1 MDRKKVIKLFGG
13 FLAVMLIFT
22 ILSRAVS
29 GASMARVE
37 TIRIETGA
45 IEHKVK
51 ASGRVEAGQ
60 EAAIY
65 TESGQRVKE
74 ICVREG
80 QPVEAGEVLFC
91 IDTEELEEQILA
103 AQQELEKTKLQNQDV
118 ANAKAFEQSNRQ
130 TAQKRAQEDY
140 NQAVSQGDSAVA
152 EAKRA
157 WEQAEQ
163 ELQNYINSSAAAG
176 NGGEAAGNGG
186 GAAGNGGEAA
196 GNGGEAAGN
205 LEGQEPRQEDGKEA
219 EGEQGQE
226 EPEDGGTSPK
236 GEDTPADGDSPTQD
250 AGSPKDGDSS
260 NQGSDGSSGQG
271 NPGTSGDGAADREAQ
286 KQALEQA
293 AAEAKAA
300 YDAAVSS
307 RTDNIRSAVRAIED
321 AAKPQSAEDSTQ
333 KQNEITRQQQ
343 ELALN
348 KLLALQNEQGEVKA
362 SISGVIT
369 HILVSTGDFT
379 SDGAAMRMEDTS
391 KGGRIV
397 LSVDKSNEKYVSKGS
412 PVKLKAFGSKEEISD
427 YTVSNVTA
435 NEQDGS
441 LLDLTID
448 LPKGVLEPGI
458 MVDAEIV
465 PKSENYSTVVPLQ
478 ALHEEQNGYY
488 VLVLQEEQGVLGT
501 ELAAR
506 RLNVQ
511 VLDKNDTDVALE
523 EGLLTRDQEIVSSST
538 RMIQDGSRVRRIE
551 E

>member
-1 MDRKKVIKLFGG
+1 MNRKKVIKLFGG

-29 GASMARVE
+29 GASMARVD
-37 TIRIETGA
+37 TVKITMGT
-45 IEHKVK
+45 IEHKVN
-51 ASGRVEAGQ
+51 ASGRVQAGQ

-80 QPVEAGEVLFC
+80 QSVEAGEVLFRL
-91 IDTEELEEQILA
+91 DMEELEEQILA

-130 TAQKRAQEDY
+130 TARQRAQEDY

-157 WEQAEQ
+157 WEEAEKA
-163 ELQNYINSSAAAG
+163 LQDYINSSAAADNDG
-176 NGGEAAGNGG
+176 AAAGDL
-186 GAAGNGGEAA
+186 GEDEQSKAQ
-196 GNGGEAAGN
+196 G
-205 LEGQEPRQEDGKEA
+205 PKKEDGTDA
-219 EGEQGQE
+219 EQEQQGQE
-226 EPEDGGTSPK
+226 EPAT
-236 GEDTPADGDSPTQD
+236 
-250 AGSPKDGDSS
+250 DSS
-260 NQGSDGSSGQG
+260 SQQGQEESATDGSSQQGQD
-271 NPGTSGDGAADREAQ
+271 TSADKEAE
-286 KQALEQA
+286 KEALEQA

-307 RTDNIRSAVRAIED
+307 RADNLRSAVRALED

-343 ELALN
+343 DLALN
-348 KLLALQNEQGEVKA
+348 KLLALQTAQGEVKA
-362 SISGVIT
+362 AVSGVIT
-369 HILVSTGDFT
+369 QILVSTGDFT

-412 PVKLKAFGSKEEISD
+412 PVKLKAFGSKDAITD
-427 YTVSNVTA
+427 YTVTNVTA
-435 NEQDGS
+435 NEQDSS
-441 LLDLTID
+441 LLDITID
-448 LPKGVLEPGI
+448 LPQGVFESGI

-465 PKSENYSTVVPLQ
+465 PKSGNYSCVVPLQ
-478 ALHEEQNGYY
+478 ALHEEQNSYF

-501 ELAAR
+501 ELVAR

-511 VLDKNDTDVALE
+511 VLDKNDMNAALE

-538 RMIQDGSRVRRIE
+538 RMIQDGSRVRRVE
-551 E
+551 K

>member
-13 FLAVMLIFT
+13 FLALMLIFT

-29 GASMARVE
+29 GASMARVQ
-37 TIRIETGA
+37 TVKITTGT

-65 TESGQRVKE
+65 TQSGQRVKE

-80 QPVEAGEVLFC
+80 QSVEAGEVLFRL
-91 IDTEELEEQILA
+91 DMEELEEQILA
-103 AQQELEKTKLQNQDV
+103 AQQELEKTKLQNQDA

-130 TAQKRAQEDY
+130 TARKRAQEDY

-157 WEQAEQ
+157 WDAAEQA
-163 ELQNYINSSAAAG
+163 LQNFINSSPGAG
-176 NGGEAAGNGG
+176 NDGEAAGGQGG
-186 GAAGNGGEAA
+186 DEQQGGQ
-196 GNGGEAAGN
+196 GPGK
-205 LEGQEPRQEDGKEA
+205 EDGTEKETQQ
-219 EGEQGQE
+219 EQE
-226 EPEDGGTSPK
+226 ESETNGSSK
-236 GEDTPADGDSPTQD
+236 QREDTLTDGESPAQGADAPVDGNSPAQGAD
-250 AGSPKDGDSS
+250 VPVNGDLS
-260 NQGSDGSSGQG
+260 QPEADGSSEQG
-271 NPGTSGDGAADREAQ
+271 NQGTSGDSAADREAE
-286 KQALEQA
+286 KQVLEQA

-307 RTDNIRSAVRAIED
+307 RTDNIRSAVRALED
-321 AAKPQSAEDSTQ
+321 AARPQSAEDSTQ

-343 ELALN
+343 DLALN
-348 KLLALQNEQGEVKA
+348 KLLALQTAQGEVKA
-362 SISGVIT
+362 TISGVIT
-369 HILVSTGDFT
+369 QILVSTGDFT

-391 KGGRIV
+391 KGGRIA

-435 NEQDGS
+435 NEQDS
-441 LLDLTID
+441 NMLDLTID
-448 LPKGVLEPGI
+448 LPEGVLEPGI
-458 MVDAEIV
+458 MVDVEIV
-465 PKSENYSTVVPLQ
+465 PKSESYSSIVPLQ
-478 ALHEEQNGYY
+478 ALHEEQNDYY
-488 VLVLQEEQGVLGT
+488 VLVVQEEQGVLGT
-501 ELAAR
+501 ELVVR
-506 RLNVQ
+506 SLNVQ
-511 VLDKNDTDVALE
+511 VIDKNETNAALE

-538 RMIQDGSRVRRIE
+538 RMIQDGSRVRKIE

>member
-1 MDRKKVIKLFGG
+1 MNRKKVIKLFGG

-29 GASMARVE
+29 GASMARVD
-37 TIRIETGA
+37 TVKITTGT
-45 IEHKVK
+45 IEHKVR

-60 EAAIY
+60 EAAVY

-80 QPVEAGEVLFC
+80 QTVEAGEVLFRL
-91 IDTEELEEQILA
+91 DMEELEEQILA

-130 TAQKRAQEDY
+130 TARQRAQEDY

-152 EAKRA
+152 EAKRVWDEA
-157 WEQAEQ
+157 EQA
-163 ELQNYINSSAAAG
+163 LQDYINSSAAAD
-176 NGGEAAGNGG
+176 NGGEAAGDL
-186 GAAGNGGEAA
+186 GEDEQPK
-196 GNGGEAAGN
+196 GQGPRKE
-205 LEGQEPRQEDGKEA
+205 EGTDTEKE
-219 EGEQGQE
+219 EGQE
-226 EPEDGGTSPK
+226 EPATDGSSQQGQDSSADKDSPVQGTDTPQDGGTFK
-236 GEDTPADGDSPTQD
+236 QGEDNPAEG
-250 AGSPKDGDSS
+250 GSPNPG
-260 NQGSDGSSGQG
+260 NQGTQG
-271 NPGTSGDGAADREAQ
+271 NGTADREAE
-286 KQALEQA
+286 KEALEQA

-307 RTDNIRSAVRAIED
+307 RTDSVRSAVRALED

-343 ELALN
+343 DLALN
-348 KLLALQNEQGEVKA
+348 KLLALQTAQGEVKA
-362 SISGVIT
+362 SVSGVIKQ
-369 HILVSTGDFT
+369 ILVSTGDFT

-397 LSVDKSNEKYVSKGS
+397 LSVDKSNEKYVGKGS
-412 PVKLKAFGSKEEISD
+412 PVKLKAFGSKDVITDYAIS
-427 YTVSNVTA
+427 NITA
-435 NEQDGS
+435 NEQDGN

-448 LPKGVLEPGI
+448 LPKGALEPGI

-465 PKSENYSTVVPLQ
+465 PKSESYSSVVPLQ

-501 ELAAR
+501 QLVAR
-506 RLNVQ
+506 RLNVE
-511 VLDKNDTDVALE
+511 VLDKNDKDAALD
-523 EGLLTRDQEIVSSST
+523 EGLLTRDQEIISSSS

-551 E
+551 R

>member
-37 TIRIETGA
+37 TVRIENGA

-65 TESGQRVKE
+65 TKSGQRVKE

-80 QPVEAGEVLFC
+80 QSVEAGEVLFRL
-91 IDTEELEEQILA
+91 DMEELEEQILA
-103 AQQELEKTKLQNQDV
+103 AQQELEKTKLQNQDA

-130 TAQKRAQEDY
+130 TAKKRAQEDY
-140 NQAVSQGDSAVA
+140 NQAVSQGDSTVA

-157 WEQAEQ
+157 WEQAQ
-163 ELQNYINSSAAAG
+163 QALQDFINSSAAEG
-176 NGGEAAGNGG
+176 NGEEPAGELGG
-186 GAAGNGGEAA
+186 KDTEV
-196 GNGGEAAGN
+196 
-205 LEGQEPRQEDGKEA
+205 K
-219 EGEQGQE
+219 QGQE
-226 EPEDGGTSPK
+226 GAEDGSSPAQGTTAPEDGGSPAQ
-236 GEDTPADGDSPTQD
+236 GTNAPE
-250 AGSPKDGDSS
+250 AGGSS
-260 NQGSDGSSGQG
+260 NPGSDGSSGQG
-271 NPGTSGDGAADREAQ
+271 SQGASGDSTADKEAER
-286 KQALEQA
+286 QALEQA

-333 KQNEITRQQQ
+333 EQNEITRQQQ
-343 ELALN
+343 DLALN
-348 KLLALQNEQGEVKA
+348 KLLALKSAQGEVKA
-362 SISGVIT
+362 SISGVVKQ
-369 HILVSTGDFT
+369 ILVSTGDFT

-412 PVKLKAFGSKEEISD
+412 PVKLKAFGSKDEIND
-427 YTVSNVTA
+427 YTVSNVAA
-435 NEQDGS
+435 NEQDGN
-441 LLDLTID
+441 LLDVAID

-458 MVDAEIV
+458 MVDAEIA
-465 PKSENYSTVVPLQ
+465 PKSQNYSTVLPLQ

-488 VLVLQEEQGVLGT
+488 VLVLEEEQGVLGT
-501 ELAAR
+501 ELVAR
-506 RLNVQ
+506 RLNVE
-511 VLDKNDTDVALE
+511 VVDKNDTDAALE
-523 EGLLTRDQEIVSSST
+523 EGLLTSDQEIISSSS
-538 RMIQDGSRVRRIE
+538 RMVQEGSRVRRTVE
-551 E
+551 

>member
-13 FLAVMLIFT
+13 FLALMLIFT

-29 GASMARVE
+29 GASMARVQ
-37 TIRIETGA
+37 TVKITTGT

-65 TESGQRVKE
+65 TQSGQRVKE

-80 QPVEAGEVLFC
+80 QSVEAGEVLFRL
-91 IDTEELEEQILA
+91 DMEELEEQILA
-103 AQQELEKTKLQNQDV
+103 AQQELEKTKLQNQDA

-130 TAQKRAQEDY
+130 TARKRAQEDY

-157 WEQAEQ
+157 WDAAEQA
-163 ELQNYINSSAAAG
+163 LQNFINSSPGAG
-176 NGGEAAGNGG
+176 NDGEAAGGQGG
-186 GAAGNGGEAA
+186 DEQQGGQ
-196 GNGGEAAGN
+196 GPGK
-205 LEGQEPRQEDGKEA
+205 EDGTEKETQQ
-219 EGEQGQE
+219 EQE
-226 EPEDGGTSPK
+226 ESATNGSSK
-236 GEDTPADGDSPTQD
+236 QREDTLTDGESPAQGADAPVDGNSPAQGAD
-250 AGSPKDGDSS
+250 VPVNGDSS
-260 NQGSDGSSGQG
+260 QPEADGSSEQG
-271 NPGTSGDGAADREAQ
+271 NQGTSGDSAADREAE
-286 KQALEQA
+286 KQVLEQA

-307 RTDNIRSAVRAIED
+307 RTDNIRSAVRALED
-321 AAKPQSAEDSTQ
+321 AARPQSAEDSTQ

-343 ELALN
+343 DLALN
-348 KLLALQNEQGEVKA
+348 KLLALQTAQGEVKA
-362 SISGVIT
+362 TISGVIT
-369 HILVSTGDFT
+369 QILVSTGDFT

-391 KGGRIV
+391 KGGRIA

-435 NEQDGS
+435 NEQDS
-441 LLDLTID
+441 NMLDLTID
-448 LPKGVLEPGI
+448 LPEGVLEPGI
-458 MVDAEIV
+458 MVDVEIV
-465 PKSENYSTVVPLQ
+465 PKSESYSSIVPLQ
-478 ALHEEQNGYY
+478 ALHEEQNDYY
-488 VLVLQEEQGVLGT
+488 VLVVQEEQGVLGT
-501 ELAAR
+501 ELVVR
-506 RLNVQ
+506 SLNVQ
-511 VLDKNDTDVALE
+511 VIDKNETNAALE

-538 RMIQDGSRVRRIE
+538 RMIQDGSRVRKIE

>member
-1 MDRKKVIKLFGG
+1 MNRKKVIKLFGG

-29 GASMARVE
+29 GASMARVD
-37 TIRIETGA
+37 TVKITTGT
-45 IEHKVK
+45 IEHKVR

-60 EAAIY
+60 EAAVY

-80 QPVEAGEVLFC
+80 QTVEAGEVLFRL
-91 IDTEELEEQILA
+91 DMEELEEQILA

-118 ANAKAFEQSNRQ
+118 ANAKAFEQSSRQ
-130 TAQKRAQEDY
+130 TARQRAQEDY

-152 EAKRA
+152 EAKRVWDEA
-157 WEQAEQ
+157 EQA
-163 ELQNYINSSAAAG
+163 LQDYINSSAAAD
-176 NGGEAAGNGG
+176 NG
-186 GAAGNGGEAA
+186 GAAGGLGEEEQPNGQGPSK
-196 GNGGEAAGN
+196 
-205 LEGQEPRQEDGKEA
+205 EGSTDTEKE
-219 EGEQGQE
+219 QE
-226 EPEDGGTSPK
+226 EPE
-236 GEDTPADGDSPTQD
+236 A
-250 AGSPKDGDSS
+250 
-260 NQGSDGSSGQG
+260 DGSSGQG
-271 NPGTSGDGAADREAQ
+271 EDNSADKDLPVQGTDSSEDGGMSKKGADNPAEGGSPNPGNQGTQGNGTADRQAE
-286 KQALEQA
+286 KEALEQA

-307 RTDNIRSAVRAIED
+307 RTDSVRSAVRALED

-343 ELALN
+343 DLALN
-348 KLLALQNEQGEVKA
+348 KLLALQTAQGEVKA
-362 SISGVIT
+362 SVSGVIKQ
-369 HILVSTGDFT
+369 ILVSTGDFT

-397 LSVDKSNEKYVSKGS
+397 LSVDKSNEKYVGKGS
-412 PVKLKAFGSKEEISD
+412 PVKLKAFGSKDVITD
-427 YTVSNVTA
+427 YAVSNVTA
-435 NEQDGS
+435 NEQDGN

-448 LPKGVLEPGI
+448 LPKGALEPGI

-465 PKSENYSTVVPLQ
+465 PKSESYSSVVPLQ

-501 ELAAR
+501 QLVAR
-506 RLNVQ
+506 RLNVE
-511 VLDKNDTDVALE
+511 VLDKNDKDAALD
-523 EGLLTRDQEIVSSST
+523 EGLLTRDQEIISSSS

-551 E
+551 R

>member
-1 MDRKKVIKLFGG
+1 MDRKKVIKLFGA

-29 GASMARVE
+29 GASMARVD
-37 TIRIETGA
+37 TVKITTGT

-60 EAAIY
+60 EAAVY

-80 QPVEAGEVLFC
+80 QTVEAGEVLFRL
-91 IDTEELEEQILA
+91 DMEELEEQILA

-130 TAQKRAQEDY
+130 TARQRAQEDY

-152 EAKRA
+152 EAKRVWDEA
-157 WEQAEQ
+157 EQA
-163 ELQNYINSSAAAG
+163 LQDYINSSAAG
-176 NGGEAAGNGG
+176 GLGEEEQPNGQGPSK
-186 GAAGNGGEAA
+186 
-196 GNGGEAAGN
+196 
-205 LEGQEPRQEDGKEA
+205 EGSTDTEQEQE
-219 EGEQGQE
+219 QE
-226 EPEDGGTSPK
+226 EPD
-236 GEDTPADGDSPTQD
+236 
-250 AGSPKDGDSS
+250 
-260 NQGSDGSSGQG
+260 N
-271 NPGTSGDGAADREAQ
+271 GAADREAQ
-286 KQALEQA
+286 KEALEQA

-300 YDAAVSS
+300 YDAAVLS
-307 RTDNIRSAVRAIED
+307 RTDSVRSAVRALED

-343 ELALN
+343 DLALN
-348 KLLALQNEQGEVKA
+348 KLLALQTAQGEVKA
-362 SISGVIT
+362 SVSGVIKQ
-369 HILVSTGDFT
+369 ILVSTGDFT

-412 PVKLKAFGSKEEISD
+412 PVKLKAFGSKDVITDYAIS
-427 YTVSNVTA
+427 NITA
-435 NEQDGS
+435 NEQDS
-441 LLDLTID
+441 AMLNLTID
-448 LPKGVLEPGI
+448 LPQGALEPGI

-465 PKSENYSTVVPLQ
+465 PKSESYSAVVPLQ

-501 ELAAR
+501 QLVAR
-506 RLNVQ
+506 RLNVE
-511 VLDKNDTDVALE
+511 VLDKNDKDAALD
-523 EGLLTRDQEIVSSST
+523 EGLLTRDQEIISSSS

-551 E
+551 R

>member
-1 MDRKKVIKLFGG
+1 MNRKKVIKLFGG

-29 GASMARVE
+29 GASMARVD
-37 TIRIETGA
+37 TVKITTGT

-60 EAAIY
+60 EAAVY

-80 QPVEAGEVLFC
+80 QTVEAGEVLFRL
-91 IDTEELEEQILA
+91 DMEELEEQILA

-130 TAQKRAQEDY
+130 TARQRAQEDY

-152 EAKRA
+152 EAKRVWDEA
-157 WEQAEQ
+157 EQA
-163 ELQNYINSSAAAG
+163 LQDYINSSAAD
-176 NGGEAAGNGG
+176 NG
-186 GAAGNGGEAA
+186 GAAAGDLGEDEQPK
-196 GNGGEAAGN
+196 GQGPRKE
-205 LEGQEPRQEDGKEA
+205 EGTDTEKE
-219 EGEQGQE
+219 EGQE
-226 EPEDGGTSPK
+226 EPATDGSSQQGQDSSADKDSPVQGTDTPQDGGTFK
-236 GEDTPADGDSPTQD
+236 QGEDNPAEG
-250 AGSPKDGDSS
+250 GSPNPG
-260 NQGSDGSSGQG
+260 NQGTQG
-271 NPGTSGDGAADREAQ
+271 NGTADREAQ
-286 KQALEQA
+286 KEALEQA

-300 YDAAVSS
+300 YDAAVLS
-307 RTDNIRSAVRAIED
+307 RTDSVRSAVRALED

-343 ELALN
+343 DLALN
-348 KLLALQNEQGEVKA
+348 KLLALQTAQGEVKA
-362 SISGVIT
+362 SVSGVIKQ
-369 HILVSTGDFT
+369 ILVSTGDFT

-412 PVKLKAFGSKEEISD
+412 PVKLKAFGSKDVITDYAIS
-427 YTVSNVTA
+427 NITA
-435 NEQDGS
+435 NKQDS
-441 LLDLTID
+441 AMLDLTID
-448 LPKGVLEPGI
+448 LPQGALEPGI

-465 PKSENYSTVVPLQ
+465 PKSESYSAVVPLQ

-501 ELAAR
+501 QLVAR
-506 RLNVQ
+506 RLNVE
-511 VLDKNDTDVALE
+511 VLDKNDKDAALD
-523 EGLLTRDQEIVSSST
+523 EGLLTRDQEIISSSS

-551 E
+551 R

>member
-1 MDRKKVIKLFGG
+1 MNRKKVIKLFGG

-29 GASMARVE
+29 GASMARVD
-37 TIRIETGA
+37 TVKITTGT

-60 EAAIY
+60 EAAVY

-80 QPVEAGEVLFC
+80 QTVEAGEVLFRL
-91 IDTEELEEQILA
+91 DMEELEEQILA

-130 TAQKRAQEDY
+130 TARQRAQEDY

-152 EAKRA
+152 EAKRVWDEA
-157 WEQAEQ
+157 EQA
-163 ELQNYINSSAAAG
+163 LQDYINSSAAAD
-176 NGGEAAGNGG
+176 NG
-186 GAAGNGGEAA
+186 GAAAGDLGEDEQPK
-196 GNGGEAAGN
+196 GQGPRKE
-205 LEGQEPRQEDGKEA
+205 EGTDTEK
-219 EGEQGQE
+219 EQGQE
-226 EPEDGGTSPK
+226 EPATDGSSQQGQDSSADKDSPVQGTDNPQDGGTSK
-236 GEDTPADGDSPTQD
+236 QGEDNPAEG
-250 AGSPKDGDSS
+250 GSPNPG
-260 NQGSDGSSGQG
+260 NQGTQG
-271 NPGTSGDGAADREAQ
+271 NGTADREAE
-286 KQALEQA
+286 KEALEQA

-307 RTDNIRSAVRAIED
+307 RTDSVRSAVRALED

-343 ELALN
+343 DLALN
-348 KLLALQNEQGEVKA
+348 KLLALQTAQGEVKA
-362 SISGVIT
+362 SVSGVIKQ
-369 HILVSTGDFT
+369 ILVSTGDFT

-397 LSVDKSNEKYVSKGS
+397 LSVDKSNEKYVGKGS
-412 PVKLKAFGSKEEISD
+412 PVKLKAFGSKDVITDYAIS
-427 YTVSNVTA
+427 NITA
-435 NEQDGS
+435 NKQDS
-441 LLDLTID
+441 AMLDLTID
-448 LPKGVLEPGI
+448 LPQGALEPGI
-458 MVDAEIV
+458 MVDADIV
-465 PKSENYSTVVPLQ
+465 PKSESYSSVVPLQ

-501 ELAAR
+501 QLVAR
-506 RLNVQ
+506 RLNVE
-511 VLDKNDTDVALE
+511 VLDKNDKDAALD
-523 EGLLTRDQEIVSSST
+523 EGLLTRDQEIISSSS

-551 E
+551 R

>member
-29 GASMARVE
+29 GASMARVD
-37 TIRIETGA
+37 TVKITTGS

-65 TESGQRVKE
+65 TNSGQRVKE

-80 QPVEAGEVLFC
+80 QSVEAGKVLFRL
-91 IDTEELEEQILA
+91 DMEELEEQILA

-140 NQAVSQGDSAVA
+140 NLAISEGDLSVA
-152 EAKRA
+152 QAKRA
-157 WEQAEQ
+157 WEEAQQA
-163 ELQNYINSSAAAG
+163 LQNYINSSGAEDNSSTAEG
-176 NGGEAAGNGG
+176 NGGAADEALGG
-186 GAAGNGGEAA
+186 DEQLKKQDSKK
-196 GNGGEAAGN
+196 EDSTDK
-205 LEGQEPRQEDGKEA
+205 EEEP
-219 EGEQGQE
+219 GQE
-226 EPEDGGTSPK
+226 EAKTD
-236 GEDTPADGDSPTQD
+236 
-250 AGSPKDGDSS
+250 GSPEAG
-260 NQGSDGSSGQG
+260 NQGAPDGNS
-271 NPGTSGDGAADREAQ
+271 ADREAE

-300 YDAAVSS
+300 YDAAVSA
-307 RTDNIRSAVRAIED
+307 RTDNIRSAVRALED
-321 AAKPQSAEDSTQ
+321 AAKPQNAEDSTQ

-348 KLLALQNEQGEVKA
+348 KLLALQTAQGEVKA
-362 SISGVIT
+362 TVSGVIT
-369 HILVSTGDFT
+369 QILVSTGDFT

-391 KGGRIV
+391 KGARIT
-397 LSVDKSNEKYVSKGS
+397 LSVDKFNEKYVSKGS
-412 PVKLKAFGSKEEISD
+412 PVKLKAFGSKDAISD
-427 YTVSNVTA
+427 YTVSNVTV
-435 NEQDGS
+435 NEEDSS
-441 LLDLTID
+441 LLDLTVD
-448 LPKGVLEPGI
+448 LPKGVFEPGI

-465 PKSENYSTVVPLQ
+465 PKSENYSSIVPLQ
-478 ALHEEQNGYY
+478 ALHEEQNNYY
-488 VLVLQEEQGVLGT
+488 VLVLQEEKGVLGT
-501 ELAAR
+501 ELVVR

-511 VLDKNDTDVALE
+511 VMDKNDTDAALE
-523 EGLLTRDQEIVSSST
+523 EGLLTRDQEIVNSST
-538 RMIQDGSRVRRIE
+538 RMIDDGSKVRRME

>member
-1 MDRKKVIKLFGG
+1 MNRKKVIKLFGG

-29 GASMARVE
+29 GASMARVD
-37 TIRIETGA
+37 TVKITTGT
-45 IEHKVK
+45 IEHKVR

-60 EAAIY
+60 EAAVY

-80 QPVEAGEVLFC
+80 QTVEVGEVLFRL
-91 IDTEELEEQILA
+91 DMEELEEQILA

-130 TAQKRAQEDY
+130 TARQRAQEDY

-152 EAKRA
+152 EAKRVWDEA
-157 WEQAEQ
+157 EQA
-163 ELQNYINSSAAAG
+163 LQDYINSSAAAD
-176 NGGEAAGNGG
+176 NG
-186 GAAGNGGEAA
+186 GAAAGDLGEDEQPK
-196 GNGGEAAGN
+196 GQGPRKE
-205 LEGQEPRQEDGKEA
+205 EGTDTEKE
-219 EGEQGQE
+219 EGQE
-226 EPEDGGTSPK
+226 EPATDGSSQQGQDSSADKDSPVQGTDTPQDGGTFK
-236 GEDTPADGDSPTQD
+236 QGEDNPAEG
-250 AGSPKDGDSS
+250 GSPNPG
-260 NQGSDGSSGQG
+260 NQGTQG
-271 NPGTSGDGAADREAQ
+271 NGTADREAE
-286 KQALEQA
+286 KEALEQA

-307 RTDNIRSAVRAIED
+307 RTDSVRSAVRALED

-343 ELALN
+343 DLALN
-348 KLLALQNEQGEVKA
+348 KLLALQTAQGEVKA
-362 SISGVIT
+362 SVSGVIKQ
-369 HILVSTGDFT
+369 ILVSTGDFT

-397 LSVDKSNEKYVSKGS
+397 LSVDKSNEKYVGKGS
-412 PVKLKAFGSKEEISD
+412 PVKLKAFGSKDVITDYAIS
-427 YTVSNVTA
+427 NITA
-435 NEQDGS
+435 NEQDGN

-448 LPKGVLEPGI
+448 LPKGALEPGI

-465 PKSENYSTVVPLQ
+465 PKSESYSAVVPLQ

-501 ELAAR
+501 QLVAR
-506 RLNVQ
+506 RLNVE
-511 VLDKNDTDVALE
+511 VLDKNDKEAALD
-523 EGLLTRDQEIVSSST
+523 EGLLTRDQEIISSSS

-551 E
+551 R

>member
-29 GASMARVE
+29 GASMARVD
-37 TIRIETGA
+37 TVKITTGT

-51 ASGRVEAGQ
+51 ASGRVQAGQ

-65 TESGQRVKE
+65 TESGQRIKE
-74 ICVREG
+74 ICVQEG
-80 QPVEAGEVLFC
+80 QSVEAGEVLFRL
-91 IDTEELEEQILA
+91 DMEELEEQILA

-130 TAQKRAQEDY
+130 TARQRAQEDY

-157 WEQAEQ
+157 WEEAEQ
-163 ELQNYINSSAAAG
+163 ALQDYINSSAAAG
-176 NGGEAAGNGG
+176 DGSAAAGGLGEDEQPGG
-186 GAAGNGGEAA
+186 QGP
-196 GNGGEAAGN
+196 
-205 LEGQEPRQEDGKEA
+205 QKEDGTDTE
-219 EGEQGQE
+219 EGQE
-226 EPEDGGTSPK
+226 EPKTDDSAK
-236 GEDTPADGDSPTQD
+236 QGEDTPAG
-250 AGSPKDGDSS
+250 GSPSQQGDTTGDGGSS
-260 NQGSDGSSGQG
+260 NNGADGSSEQG
-271 NPGTSGDGAADREAQ
+271 NQGTPGDSASDGEA
-286 KQALEQA
+286 KKEALEQA

-307 RTDNIRSAVRAIED
+307 RTDNLRTAVRALED

-343 ELALN
+343 DLALN
-348 KLLALQNEQGEVKA
+348 KLLALQTAQGEVKA
-362 SISGVIT
+362 TVSGVIKQ
-369 HILVSTGDFT
+369 ILVSTGDFT
-379 SDGAAMRMEDTS
+379 SEGAAMRMEDTS

-412 PVKLKAFGSKEEISD
+412 PVKLKAFGSKEVISD
-427 YTVSNVTA
+427 YAVSNVTV
-435 NEQDGS
+435 NEQDSS

-448 LPKGVLEPGI
+448 LPKGALEPGI

-465 PKSENYSTVVPLQ
+465 PKSESYSSIVPLQ

-501 ELAAR
+501 QLVAR
-506 RLNVQ
+506 RLNVE
-511 VLDKNDTDVALE
+511 VLDKNDTDAALE
-523 EGLLTRDQEIVSSST
+523 EGLLTRDQEIVSSSS

-551 E
+551 K